1 MNKGVKN
8 KIPAIEADCIQL
20 FIRSTRLLLIEF
32 LQTQLAELKS
42 FIGCDCQ
49 HLATFVLENL
59 KLLHI
64 NTH

>member
-20 FIRSTRLLLIEF
+20 FIRSTHLLLIEF

-42 FIGCDCQ
+42 FIGCDLPAPCYFCFGKFKT
-49 HLATFVLENL
+49 AT
-59 KLLHI
+59 H
-64 NTH
+64 